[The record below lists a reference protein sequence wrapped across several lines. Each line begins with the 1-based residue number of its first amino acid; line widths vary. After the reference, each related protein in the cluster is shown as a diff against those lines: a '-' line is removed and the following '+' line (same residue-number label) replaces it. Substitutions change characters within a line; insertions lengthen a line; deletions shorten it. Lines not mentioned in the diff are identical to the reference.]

1 MWAMIDIAILDSS
14 SPQLLTHDHFRLSV
28 PDEIDASLVE
38 LLREAYAIGQQ
49 ASVNQRLGTNRW
61 ARAAVTAKRK
71 E

>member
-1 MWAMIDIAILDSS
+1 
-14 SPQLLTHDHFRLSV
+14 LSA